1 MAAILLKST
10 FDAELGCLVFVREA
24 EELPVYAMVQMMD
37 SVPAMQAAVQAA
49 AALESQQAKVA
60 SAKSQRT
67 R

>member
-1 MAAILLKST
+1 
-10 FDAELGCLVFVREA
+10 
-24 EELPVYAMVQMMD
+24 MVQMMD

-60 SAKSQRT
+60 SAKSQRI